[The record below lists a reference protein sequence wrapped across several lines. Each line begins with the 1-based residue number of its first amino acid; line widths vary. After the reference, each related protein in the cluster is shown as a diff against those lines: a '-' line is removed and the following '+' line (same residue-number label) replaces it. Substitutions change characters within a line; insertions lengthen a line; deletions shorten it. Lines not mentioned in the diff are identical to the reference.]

1 MNHDELIARIKDTVQ
16 ALAPDAKVMLY
27 GSRARNEARPDSDWD
42 LLIVLNSS
50 TDGEIKARI
59 QNALYDVELAS
70 GEVLNAIIHCKDEW
84 DSPLFR
90 IMPFHEYVMQE
101 GILL

>member
-1 MNHDELIARIKDTVQ
+1 MNYEELTTHVKGVVQ

-50 TDGEIKARI
+50 ADGEIKARI

-70 GEVLNAIIHCKDEW
+70 GEVLNAIIHGKDEW
-84 DSPLFR
+84 ESPLFR